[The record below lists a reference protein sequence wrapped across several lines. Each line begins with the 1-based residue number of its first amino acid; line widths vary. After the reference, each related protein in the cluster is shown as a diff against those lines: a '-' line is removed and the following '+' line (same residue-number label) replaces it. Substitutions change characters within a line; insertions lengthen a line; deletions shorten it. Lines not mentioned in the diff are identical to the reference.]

1 MRTRISHNIDLT
13 DFEPIYGLQVNMGNG
28 WMHAVDNEKM
38 ITSKDKSVIEAKRK
52 EIKKRAREMKK
63 EMTDA

>member
-1 MRTRISHNIDLT
+1 
-13 DFEPIYGLQVNMGNG
+13 MGNG